1 MIAKLM
7 SKLASSCSHLAC
19 GRRFLRRQDGAA
31 AIEFAIVAAPTIALT
46 LAIVQT
52 ALAFF
57 AGQVLETA
65 VSEAS
70 RQIMTGSAQTS
81 GMTQSGFA
89 TQVCNK
95 IAVLFTCGN
104 LMIDVNTAAS
114 FSAAVTSAPTLTFNA
129 QGAVTNTWAYNTGN
143 PGSIVV
149 VRVMYQWPVFLGP
162 LGLGLS
168 NVSNGNLLL
177 ISTAAFK
184 NEPY

>member
-1 MIAKLM
+1 
-7 SKLASSCSHLAC
+7 
-19 GRRFLRRQDGAA
+19 
-31 AIEFAIVAAPTIALT
+31 
-46 LAIVQT
+46 VQT

-81 GMTQSGFA
+81 NMTQAGFA

-114 FSAAVTSAPTLTFNA
+114 FSSANTSAPTLTFNA
-129 QGAVTNTWAYNTGN
+129 QGNVTNTWNYNMGN

-149 VRVMYQWPVFLGP
+149 VRVMYLWPVFLGP
-162 LGLGLS
+162 LGFGLAS
-168 NVSNGNLLL
+168 SGSNGNMLLMA
-177 ISTAAFK
+177 TAAFK